1 MTTQQAQYT
10 LNVSPDTGKPTTGS
24 EWAGTYQWRLWRCLP
39 GQTVAQPFAH
49 RCVCPAASHRK
60 GWCRPAGVWVCWL
73 KKKKKKATV
82 SLKVS
87 QSQALSSA
95 CVGDKSYWLQR
106 AAPWCCWPSAHTG
119 PPLDM
124 WRWLQHTASSAA
136 DTSPH
141 ITLQQN
147 RHTQTT
153 DDFIINNL
161 IFPEGFWMFCLLFI
175 SFTFE
180 EGTTTRMS
188 LVTQKP
194 LDFLKPWWSTEQAF
208 IQIYLLSDI

>member
-1 MTTQQAQYT
+1 MLVLTQENQQQE
-10 LNVSPDTGKPTTGS
+10 VSELVLTNDVCGDACQGK
-24 EWAGTYQWRLWRCLP
+24 QWRNLLLIDVFALP
-39 GQTVAQPFAH
+39 LPTVRVDVDQQVFGSA
-49 RCVCPAASHRK
+49 
-60 GWCRPAGVWVCWL
+60 GW
-73 KKKKKKATV
+73 KKKKKATV